1 MHDSFSQGLI
11 PKEFLGDDVQKPT
24 ECVHDRGEASKLS
37 VFPAHT
43 PPPPTALLKAK
54 SRVCKMGAKENQ
66 GMKTV

>member
-24 ECVHDRGEASKLS
+24 ERVHDRAEASRLR
-37 VFPAHT
+37 VLPAR
-43 PPPPTALLKAK
+43 PLLLKGK